1 MSGHSKWSTIKR
13 KKEKTD
19 AQRGKIFT
27 KIGREITVAV
37 REGGPDPASNSK
49 LKDAIAK
56 ARANNVPN
64 DNIERMLKKAAGES
78 GGASYEEI
86 VYEGYGPSGVAV
98 IVEALTD
105 NRNRT
110 AGEMRHYFDKYGGNL
125 GQSGSVGFLFSRQG
139 LLLVESEGNPHSGT
153 IDEDALME
161 AALEAGAVDF
171 LAEGTGFFEIRTEP
185 NDLSAVRDALTAQGY
200 GFVSAQVEY
209 IPNTQVALSAEGDIK
224 NMNRLLEML
233 EDNDDVQEV
242 WHNWENSEE
251 E

>member
-27 KIGREITVAV
+27 KVGREISVAV
-37 REGGPDPASNSK
+37 REGGPDPASNTK
-49 LKDAIAK
+49 LRDAIAK
-56 ARANNVPN
+56 AKANNVPN
-64 DNIERMLKKAAGES
+64 DNIERIIKKAAGDG
-78 GGASYEEI
+78 GGASYEDI

-98 IVEALTD
+98 VVEALTD

-139 LLLVESEGNPHSGT
+139 VLVAEAAG
-153 IDEDALME
+153 IDEDTLME
-161 AALEAGAVDF
+161 AALEAGAADF
-171 LAEGTGFFEIRTEP
+171 LSEEEVFEIRTEP
-185 NDLSAVRDALTAQGY
+185 NDIGPVRDALEAQGY
-200 GFVSAQVEY
+200 SFLSASVEY
-209 IPNTQVALSAEGDIK
+209 IPNTTVALNSEDDIK
-224 NMNRLLEML
+224 KMTRLLEML

-242 WHNWENSEE
+242 WHNWEE
-251 E
+251 

>member
-27 KIGREITVAV
+27 KIGREISVAV

-49 LKDAIAK
+49 LKDIIAK
-56 ARANNVPN
+56 AKANNVPN
-64 DNIERMLKKAAGES
+64 DNIERIIKKAAGES

-98 IVEALTD
+98 IVETLTD

-110 AGEMRHYFDKYGGNL
+110 AGEMRHYFDKFGGNL
-125 GQSGSVGFLFSRQG
+125 GQSGSVGFLFARQG
-139 LLLVESEGNPHSGT
+139 MLLVEAAGV
-153 IDEDALME
+153 DEDTLME

-171 LAEGTGFFEIRTEP
+171 LAEDGVFDIRTEP
-185 NDLSAVRDALTAQGY
+185 NDVGNVRDTLEAQGY
-200 GFVSAQVEY
+200 SFASAGVEY
-209 IPNTQVALSAEGDIK
+209 IPNTTVALTGEADIK
-224 NMNRLLEML
+224 NMAHLLDML

-242 WHNWENSEE
+242 WHNWESADEE
-251 E
+251 